1 MEQLILNRLKI
12 VLAEKRVKNKELA
25 RALGKT
31 ATTVSTWCSNSSQPS
46 VETFY
51 EIAKYLEVDL
61 RELFVSTK
69 SNKP

>member
-1 MEQLILNRLKI
+1 MERIILNRLKI

-25 RALGKT
+25 EALGKT
-31 ATTVSTWCSNSSQPS
+31 PTTVSQWCSNFKQPG

-51 EIAKYLEVDL
+51 EIAQYLDVDL

-69 SNKP
+69 GAKP